1 MATAHELV
9 GKTITATVKLHR
21 YRYPL
26 SAHVSGTYAVAVLDV
41 IKVLEGEI
49 GEGCLDKNDH
59 MILAGNM
66 PKLEEGIEYTLE
78 ANLVTHK
85 DYGFQYECVSLRLAY
100 DMKNKEDQKKFFS
113 FFLTDKQIDALF
125 EAYDNPVA
133 ILDQKNLG
141 ALTKIKGIGPVTA
154 NRICNKYSENIN
166 NSRAYVELNGLG
178 ITKSAIDKLINQFGS
193 ADVVV
198 DIIKS
203 NPYSLIKLVRGYG
216 WRKADALALSQ
227 GLPRD
232 SRERCLAYA
241 NYILEQYADV
251 EGNSCMSIGELIDNV
266 MVECRPVI
274 RDDLVIWLKEDMI
287 GEKDFEKLYK
297 KICDEEKNLE
307 IPTFFYSKEKR
318 KVGLLNLRILERTI
332 LDQLIRLK
340 NAPSTFTYDKEVC
353 EKIISEV
360 EAEQGYKYTHEQH
373 NAIWNVLNN
382 NVSILTG
389 SSGTGKSSTLKPLIK
404 IFNHYHLKAEQCALS
419 GRAASLLTEYTGLQ
433 GKTIHRLLKYLP
445 DEERFAH
452 SARNPLPADVV
463 VLDETS
469 MVGEELFCN
478 LISAIKNGSKLV
490 MLGDIKQ
497 LPPMSVGNILSDTI
511 KSGFVPTSTL
521 TIIQRQA
528 LKSGIVAQSIHVC
541 EGKSIVKNNFIGE
554 EVRGE
559 LKDFKLVCSSESLL
573 VHNKALEEFKHLYR
587 DRRISPD
594 DIQIVV
600 PQRINGMNSCRQLNS
615 EIQEIVNGG
624 YNSKQIQIEVRE
636 KSQVFTVVYK
646 PGDRIMVVRNNYHAR
661 TTLGKEVAIFNGNM
675 GHIITVASDAM
686 IIELEEQGQVILP
699 REEWNNI
706 QHSWACTCHK
716 LQGSQAQYVIVV
728 LDKGSFKLLTRE
740 WLYTALTR
748 ARKYCV
754 LVGQPDAIN
763 MATRTSDIKI
773 KQTWL
778 KDDLYQAFLQ
788 EQGVTA

>member
-1 MATAHELV
+1 MANAHELV

-26 SAHVSGTYAVAVLDV
+26 GTHVSGTYAVAVLDV
-41 IKVLEGEI
+41 IKVLEGEL
-49 GEGCLDKNDH
+49 GDGCLDRNDH

-78 ANLVTHK
+78 AKLVTHK
-85 DYGFQYECVSLRLAY
+85 DYGFQYECLSLHLAY
-100 DMKNKEDQKKFFS
+100 NMQDKEDQKKFFS
-113 FFLTDKQIDALF
+113 FFLTDKQIEALF

-198 DIIKS
+198 DIIKT

-232 SRERCLAYA
+232 SKERCLAYA
-241 NYILEQYADV
+241 TYVLEQYADV

-266 MVECRPVI
+266 MVECRPVL
-274 RDDLVIWLKEDMI
+274 RDNLVIWLKEDMV
-287 GEKDFEKLYK
+287 GEKDFEVLYQK
-297 KICDEEKNLE
+297 VRKEEKNLE
-307 IPTFFYSKEKR
+307 MPTFFYSKEKR
-318 KVGLLNLRILERTI
+318 KVGLLGLRILERTI
-332 LDQLIRLK
+332 LDHLIRLK
-340 NAPSTFTYDKEVC
+340 TAPSTFTYDKEVC
-353 EKIISEV
+353 EKIIAEV
-360 EAEQGYKYTHEQH
+360 EEEQGYKYTHEQH
-373 NAIWNVLNN
+373 SAIWNILNN

-404 IFNHYHLKAEQCALS
+404 IFRHYNIKAEQCALS

-445 DEERFAH
+445 DEERFAQ
-452 SARNPLPADVV
+452 SAHNPLPADVV
-463 VLDETS
+463 ILDETS

-478 LISAIKNGSKLV
+478 LISAIRNGSKLI

-511 KSGFVPTSTL
+511 RSGFVPTSTL

-541 EGKSIVKNNFIGE
+541 EGKSIVKSSFIGE
-554 EVRGE
+554 EIRGE
-559 LKDFKLVCSSESLL
+559 LKDFKIVCNSESLL

-587 DRRISPD
+587 DRRISAD

-600 PQRINGMNSCRQLNS
+600 PQRINGLNSCRQLNS
-615 EIQEIVNGG
+615 EIQAIVNGG
-624 YNSKQIQIEVRE
+624 YNSKQIEVEVRE

-699 REEWNNI
+699 RDEWSNI

-716 LQGSQAQYVIVV
+716 LQGSQAQYIIVV

-748 ARKYCV
+748 ARRYCV

-763 MATRTSDIKI
+763 MATRTSDIKV

-788 EQGVTA
+788 EKDVIA